1 MIADIPILIYS
12 YMSYNQFCLRICIA
26 ENSTYSAAIEC
37 QHTLDLMGCQ
47 FVMPGDYTDNSFTE
61 CDGDSAYPPGVYPL
75 GNGQYSTFAQRYTGT
90 YTQGGTL
97 GTFTVGQTVTPSGP
111 ASTPATSNC
120 KTYTS
125 IGNGI
130 QSLAAAGGSS
140 RTSMTGSMSMTSG
153 SSMASGMSGMS
164 GMSGSAM
171 STGAAASGAS
181 GVNAVAGAS
190 GSGASGAKSSGA
202 AMAGYAGVNYGPVIG
217 ASLSV
222 LAVVAGAGAILL

>member
-1 MIADIPILIYS
+1 MA
-12 YMSYNQFCLRICIA
+12 YNQFCLRICIS
-26 ENSTYSAAIEC
+26 ENSTYSASIQC

-90 YTQGGTL
+90 YTQGGSI
-97 GTFTVGQTVTPSGP
+97 GMFTVGQTVTP
-111 ASTPATSNC
+111 ASAASVPATSNC

-130 QSLAAAGGSS
+130 ASLAAGVTSKAASGSAS
-140 RTSMTGSMSMTSG
+140 TTSG
-153 SSMASGMSGMS
+153 SASATGSASMSG
-164 GMSGSAM
+164 
-171 STGAAASGAS
+171 ASGAS
-181 GVNAVAGAS
+181 GASAASGIKASGQSAVSGAAAGAS
-190 GSGASGAKSSGA
+190 SAKSSGA
-202 AMAGYAGVNYGPVIG
+202 AMSGYAGANYGSALG
-217 ASLSV
+217 AGLSV